1 MNQRVRQHG
10 FSLIEAMV
18 ALLII
23 AVGLLGVAGLQALG
37 MNTTSSSRSRAIA
50 SVLASNMAA
59 YMNSNPAYWENVA
72 TSATFT
78 VTPGVANH
86 VNPLPTGSTANCATT
101 QCSAAQMAT
110 WDLTQWSQSDQLGL
124 LPTGEG
130 MVSYNNAT
138 KVWTVSV
145 GWRQKR
151 MALNGG
157 GSLAPAMTYVRLLV
171 MP

>member
-1 MNQRVRQHG
+1 MNQRVRQRG

-37 MNTTSSSRSRAIA
+37 LNTTSTSRSRAIA
-50 SVLASNMAA
+50 SILASNMAA
-59 YMNSNPAYWENVA
+59 YMNSNPAYWESVA
-72 TSATFT
+72 ASTTFT
-78 VTPGVANH
+78 IKPGIASP
-86 VNPLPTGSTANCATT
+86 VNPLPTGSTANCVTT
-101 QCSAAQMAT
+101 QCSAAQMAA

-124 LPTGEG
+124 LPAGEG
-130 MVSYNNAT
+130 LVSYNSGT

-145 GWRQKR
+145 GWQQKR

-171 MP
+171 TP